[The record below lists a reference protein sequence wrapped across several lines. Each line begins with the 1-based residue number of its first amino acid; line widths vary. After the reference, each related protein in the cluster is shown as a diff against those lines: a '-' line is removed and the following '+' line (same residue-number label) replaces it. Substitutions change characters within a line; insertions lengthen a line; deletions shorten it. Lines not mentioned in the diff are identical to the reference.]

1 MSSQIALPLI
11 PAGSGEPAS
20 IILGVGNRAVADA
33 LRAPESWP
41 FRTAI
46 LHGPPRSGKSLFA
59 RWFTNQQAGGVIDGV
74 EGLAIAYMAGFYVF
88 AKHAKARKWRAG

>member
-20 IILGVGNRAVADA
+20 IILGAGNRAVADA
-33 LRAPESWP
+33 LRAPDSWP

-59 RWFTNQQAGGVIDGV
+59 RWFANQQAGGVIDGV
-74 EGLAIAYMAGFYVF
+74 EGLDETEIFQFSLGRTF
-88 AKHAKARKWRAG
+88 